1 MLLKKKVSIKLFL
14 YVITYGHISVVFFV
28 QVYIMRAHHL
38 FETAHEVIADWRTRQ
53 VSSAGAAAH
62 VEEVVWAQH
71 GVVLL
76 GVARGGEDAIHR
88 DRHLHNKAQGKD
100 TLYTHTNGSAKR

>member
-1 MLLKKKVSIKLFL
+1 MKIWFFSRLLV
-14 YVITYGHISVVFFV
+14 YPHIAH
-28 QVYIMRAHHL
+28 AHHL
-38 FETAHEVIADWRTRQ
+38 FETAHEVIADWRTGQ
-53 VSSAGAAAH
+53 VSSAGAASN

-76 GVARGGEDAIHR
+76 RVARSGQDTIHR

-100 TLYTHTNGSAKR
+100 TLYTQTKGSAKR

>member
-1 MLLKKKVSIKLFL
+1 MFNMCVLWVVIKKIYLPIVWL
-14 YVITYGHISVVFFV
+14 
-28 QVYIMRAHHL
+28 HHL

-53 VSSAGAAAH
+53 VSSAGAASH

-76 GVARGGEDAIHR
+76 GVARGGQDAIHR

-100 TLYTHTNGSAKR
+100 TLYTHTKGSAKR